1 MADCCYG
8 NSGRG
13 QGSERLGAEQPV
25 DGQSAWE
32 CECSCSVCDPA
43 GQSEARVATAPS
55 ASVYGGSPP
64 VQNTIII
71 PHNALAVCTGVLCPT
86 TTGFFG
92 SRGQAP
98 DVTTLELGFPRSMA
112 LVAPP
117 PSAWRDPSAVV
128 LGHVGHPGLG
138 GPGTPTAA
146 EDITGLTTP
155 AGGGGAAALGGREL
169 QQSTTPGS
177 QAASTQSGG
186 SSQGAADKNQ
196 NIECVVCG
204 DKSSGKHYGQFTCE
218 GEF

>member
-1 MADCCYG
+1 M
-8 NSGRG
+8 
-13 QGSERLGAEQPV
+13 
-25 DGQSAWE
+25 
-32 CECSCSVCDPA
+32 
-43 GQSEARVATAPS
+43 
-55 ASVYGGSPP
+55 
-64 VQNTIII
+64 
-71 PHNALAVCTGVLCPT
+71 CTGVLCPT

-117 PSAWRDPSAVV
+117 PSAWRDPSASSAVV

-138 GPGTPTAA
+138 PGAGPGTPTAA

-155 AGGGGAAALGGREL
+155 GGGGGAAGLGSRDL

-186 SSQGAADKNQ
+186 SSQGADKNQ

-218 GEF
+218 GESHAQLCVRESLSRVLVMV